1 MVVGVSGSQEAVAV
15 VGLQAGAHL
24 PDGSG
29 IGRRRG
35 GHLVEEE
42 ESREE
47 AGLNEK
53 SRKDERHEQ
62 EKKCP
67 R

>member
-1 MVVGVSGSQEAVAV
+1 M
-15 VGLQAGAHL
+15 GLQAGAHL

-29 IGRRRG
+29 ISGRRR